1 MRWHTV
7 CSFLKN
13 NLYCST
19 SPRDTRPRRRAR
31 LTSAGVPVTR
41 GHAPRASL
49 GLPSAVYR
57 SLLLLGD
64 DKNYNNN
71 RKEKKKREEEN
82 AVAHGLLFFK
92 K

>member
-1 MRWHTV
+1 MN
-7 CSFLKN
+7 SFLF
-13 NLYCST
+13 YFCT
-19 SPRDTRPRRRAR
+19 AAHDTRPRRRAR

-41 GHAPRASL
+41 GHAPRAYF
-49 GLPSAVYR
+49 GLPSVVYR

-82 AVAHGLLFFK
+82 AVAHGLLLFF
-92 K
+92 